1 MKKKSKKKISRILF
15 KIGSLCLEIG
25 IGILF
30 GIALGAEV
38 LLKAAQQ
45 SATEKQPMILVSHR
59 AGAAYAAENTVEAL
73 ERTIADG
80 ASIAEIDVQQLAD
93 GSAQL
98 KDGTSQLRDG
108 GQDLDSGVD
117 LSTFKLQIDSQTAIG
132 IADCTYSEI
141 TNGYAVTYT
150 PKAAIADGSHT
161 ITASVSDHDG
171 NVSNIATTKIKI
183 DTVPPTLT
191 LSSPADKSFI
201 NKKTCIVAGVT
212 NDVTSSPVSVTIKVG
227 TTDQGAVTVG
237 SDGSFSKEVTLAE
250 GANTITI
257 TAKDS
262 LGKTT
267 TMTRTV
273 TVDTAPPVF
282 ESVTLSPNPVDAGK
296 TYTISVKVKS

>member
-1 MKKKSKKKISRILF
+1 MSAIEKVTATVNGPTYTLTLNSQTGAYEATVTAPTRSSYNQEGKYYGVTVTAKDVAGNTASVNPTDKTLGESLKLKVVEKVKPIVNFTSPTTGSGLTNNKPVF
-15 KIGSLCLEIG
+15 KLNL
-25 IGILF
+25 
-30 GIALGAEV
+30 
-38 LLKAAQQ
+38 
-45 SATEKQPMILVSHR
+45 T
-59 AGAAYAAENTVEAL
+59 
-73 ERTIADG
+73 
-80 ASIAEIDVQQLAD
+80 
-93 GSAQL
+93 
-98 KDGTSQLRDG
+98 
-108 GQDLDSGVD
+108 DLDSGVD

-212 NDVTSSPVSVTIKVG
+212 NDVTSSPVSMTIKVG

-257 TAKDS
+257 TARDS
-262 LGKTT
+262 IGKTT

>member
-1 MKKKSKKKISRILF
+1 MSAIEKVTATVNGTTYTLTLNGQTGAYEATVTAPTRSSYNQEGKYYGVTVTAKDVAGNTASVNQTDKTLGESLKLKVVEKVKPIVNFTSPTTGSGLTNNKPVF
-15 KIGSLCLEIG
+15 KLNL
-25 IGILF
+25 
-30 GIALGAEV
+30 
-38 LLKAAQQ
+38 
-45 SATEKQPMILVSHR
+45 T
-59 AGAAYAAENTVEAL
+59 
-73 ERTIADG
+73 
-80 ASIAEIDVQQLAD
+80 
-93 GSAQL
+93 
-98 KDGTSQLRDG
+98 
-108 GQDLDSGVD
+108 DLDSGVD

-267 TMTRTV
+267 IMTRTV